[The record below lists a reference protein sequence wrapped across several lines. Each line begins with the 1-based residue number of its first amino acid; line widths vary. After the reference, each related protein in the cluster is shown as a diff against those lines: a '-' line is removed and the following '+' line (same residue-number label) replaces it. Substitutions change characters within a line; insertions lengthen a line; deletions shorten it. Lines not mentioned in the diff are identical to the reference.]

1 MNTRMYW
8 LKTMLKIADPVVQAA
23 AEGRLKQDMPVECK
37 TQREVRERFT
47 HLEAV
52 GRTIC
57 GMGPWLACK
66 GLSGEEEKQRIFYSE
81 LVRRVIDRT
90 TDPKSPDFLNYCEG
104 RQPLVDVAFYA
115 HGLLRGREELLDKL
129 EPRVKEN
136 LIHCLESSRKIKP
149 GYNNFI
155 LFSAMVEAALC
166 YLGRWWDPMRVE
178 YALKTYETWY
188 AGDGVYGD
196 GPEYC
201 WNYYNSYVIQPMF
214 MDLCHFF
221 RDKDP
226 DWKDM
231 YGLAAER
238 ARRYAAIQER
248 LIGTDGSFP
257 PVGRSL
263 AYRFGAFQH
272 LAQMSL
278 EHNLPDGMDPAQV
291 RCGLT
296 AMIRKV
302 VEAPGTFDENGW
314 LHIGFCGWQPD
325 VGEIYISTGSLYLC
339 MAVFLPLG
347 LNTEDCFWSNPDKEW
362 TAKRMWRGGSCE
374 IDEALHYLKHQT
386 IYDHDEYLA
395 KGGKH

>member
-1 MNTRMYW
+1 
-8 LKTMLKIADPVVQAA
+8 
-23 AEGRLKQDMPVECK
+23 
-37 TQREVRERFT
+37 
-47 HLEAV
+47 
-52 GRTIC
+52 
-57 GMGPWLACK
+57 
-66 GLSGEEEKQRIFYSE
+66 
-81 LVRRVIDRT
+81 
-90 TDPKSPDFLNYCEG
+90 
-104 RQPLVDVAFYA
+104 
-115 HGLLRGREELLDKL
+115 
-129 EPRVKEN
+129 
-136 LIHCLESSRKIKP
+136 
-149 GYNNFI
+149 
-155 LFSAMVEAALC
+155 
-166 YLGRWWDPMRVE
+166 
-178 YALKTYETWY
+178 
-188 AGDGVYGD
+188 
-196 GPEYC
+196 
-201 WNYYNSYVIQPMF
+201 

>member
-1 MNTRMYW
+1 MNTRTYW
-8 LKTMLKIADPVVQAA
+8 LKTMLKIADPVLRAA
-23 AEGRLKQDMPVECK
+23 AEGRLKREMPIECK
-37 TQREVRERFT
+37 AQREVRERFT

-57 GMGPWLACK
+57 GMGPWLACR
-66 GLSGEEEKQRIFYSE
+66 GLTGEEEKQRVYYAE

-104 RQPLVDVAFYA
+104 RQPLVDIAFYA

-136 LIHCLESSRKIKP
+136 LIRCLESSRKVKP

-178 YALKTYETWY
+178 YAIKTYETRNEG
-188 AGDGVYGD
+188 AGAN

-214 MDLCHFF
+214 VDLCRFF
-221 RDKDP
+221 GDKDP

-231 YGLAAER
+231 YSLAAER
-238 ARRYAAIQER
+238 AGRYAAIQER
-248 LIGTDGSFP
+248 LIGPDGSFP

-272 LAQMSL
+272 LAQMAL
-278 EHNLPDGMDPAQV
+278 EHNLPDEIEPAQV

-296 AMIRKV
+296 AVIQKEI
-302 VEAPGTFDENGW
+302 EAPDTFDEQGW
-314 LHIGFCGWQPD
+314 LRVGFCGWQPD

-347 LNTEDCFWSNPDKEW
+347 LSPDDCFWSNPDKEW
-362 TAKRMWRGGSCE
+362 TAKRMWSGGKCG

-395 KGGKH
+395 KGGEH